1 MEERFTEN
9 FNDVR
14 LHDGKPAEE
23 ANRMLASRAFS
34 FGNDIWLG
42 SNASASDRSLI
53 AHELTHVVQQHRLP
67 PTGKPQEVNRSASL
81 ESEADRASRQILSSS
96 GFVGVSSST
105 PPAIQRQ
112 GLTREEIQTE
122 LQQIEDRIFNGSPS
136 PVEMEMLHAQRDLL
150 LAELQRL
157 TGRPS
162 AQTNTAPTLPEAT
175 RTTQDPGEFTGEELS
190 EEIESVRQWRLEQ
203 PQESSPE
210 IAAADENLR
219 RLETELAERQSLG
232 IESDLTVNEIARLQR
247 EGVLPAPTDLLSGA
261 DERAAMGA
269 GLAGS
274 AFTTFLSAA
283 ASKSHRTTMSASG

>member
-1 MEERFTEN
+1 
-9 FNDVR
+9 
-14 LHDGKPAEE
+14 
-23 ANRMLASRAFS
+23 
-34 FGNDIWLG
+34 
-42 SNASASDRSLI
+42 
-53 AHELTHVVQQHRLP
+53 
-67 PTGKPQEVNRSASL
+67 
-81 ESEADRASRQILSSS
+81 
-96 GFVGVSSST
+96 
-105 PPAIQRQ
+105 
-112 GLTREEIQTE
+112 
-122 LQQIEDRIFNGSPS
+122 
-136 PVEMEMLHAQRDLL
+136 MEMLHAQRDLL